1 MERKFWL
8 WRVDEDK
15 WGDFYQWGLMGIIW
29 KKLGDLKNYKD
40 KESIEKQL
48 NLLYPSKTSNR
59 QNDRLAN
66 WQFCNQIKIGD
77 IIITAKNHKEFLG
90 YGEVIGDYFFDEK
103 QDKDFGSFRKIRWI
117 KKGKWRW
124 SRDDGNG
131 WARKILTDISPYKED
146 LDQLLQDI
154 GFSDE
159 DFKAQDPNLP
169 IFTPKERK
177 QFQEAIKELAKQ
189 VDECIARNKLTKK
202 GGISSKGTTSK
213 KIKENLNFLDQYGYT
228 FSIGIGNSGGFL
240 NQESWIIFARKD
252 CLMSD
257 KVNGEKLTPTKGIYI
272 YCAYGGY
279 LNNQEKYLDL
289 GFGFPEGD
297 IENSRCLA
305 VDQMQKDG
313 VFEKYAYRYP
323 IVGHLEKM
331 TDDFIGMIHCFNQY
345 DAKGFSQNDPKQE
358 VSKDAKSEQKN
369 NQKWTYPLNQI
380 LYGPSGTGKT
390 YNTINK
396 ALEIIQEDQTL
407 EETKKNEISHIL
419 KELEE
424 NPANKEVRAKAKSLF
439 DAFMEKGQIAFV
451 TFHQSYGYEEFVEGI
466 KPDDSAEEIRYKVK
480 SGIFKDIA
488 QKAEQNYLD
497 SLKTEA
503 TLQEEKSIKD
513 KIDAFLTSLIEEEIR
528 IKKTNKGDFG
538 IENYDDE
545 KIYIDTK
552 DTKIKIEPKI
562 KDLEKLLQSKE
573 EFSTSRE
580 MAKNVFGLKNQQ
592 QQHTYLF
599 NLYKKF
605 KELEGSLKV
614 ETTPP
619 NLEDSKL
626 KPYILIIDEINRGN
640 ISKIFGELI
649 TLIEKSKRIGSD
661 EELKVKLPY
670 SQEDFGVPS
679 NLFIIGTMN
688 TADRSITNL
697 DTALRRRFKFIEMMP
712 EPSTLSRDIE
722 GIDLEKMLQAIN
734 ERIAYLYDREKT
746 IGHAFFTGI
755 TTLQELKEVFQS
767 TIIPLLQE
775 YFYNDYEMINAVLNG
790 NKMIQKEEK
799 PTGREFHKFIENR
812 GLEEKISYTIAPKD
826 ANLWDQAES
835 YRGIYSHSVGF
846 LEDENDE

>member
-8 WRVDEDK
+8 WRINEDK
-15 WGDFYQWGLMGIIW
+15 WEDFYQWGLMGIGW
-29 KKLGDLKNYKD
+29 KDLSNLKNYKD

-48 NLLYPSKTSNR
+48 NRFYPSKTLNR

-66 WQFCNQIKIGD
+66 WQFCNEIQIGD
-77 IIITAKNHKEFLG
+77 IIIVGKNHKEFLG

-103 QDKDFGSFRKIRWI
+103 QDEDFGSFRKIRWI

-124 SRDDGNG
+124 GRDDGNG
-131 WARKILTDISPYKED
+131 WAKKLLTDISPYKED

-154 GFSDE
+154 GFSEE
-159 DFKAQDPNLP
+159 DSKAQDPNTLT
-169 IFTPKERK
+169 FTPEERK
-177 QFQEAIKELAKQ
+177 QLQEAIKELINQ
-189 VDECIARNKLTKK
+189 VDECIARNKLTKRGK
-202 GGISSKGTTSK
+202 ISHANTTGK
-213 KIKENLNFLDQYGYT
+213 KIKESLNFLHRYGYT
-228 FSIGIGNSGGFL
+228 FSIGIGNGGGFL
-240 NQESWIIFARKD
+240 NEESWIIFTRND

-257 KVNGEKLTPTKGIYI
+257 KINGEKLTPRNGIYI

-297 IENSRCLA
+297 IEKSRCLA
-305 VDQMQKDG
+305 VGQMEKDG
-313 VFEKYAYRYP
+313 VFTKHQYRYP
-323 IVGHLEKM
+323 ILGHLEKM
-331 TDDFIGMIHCFNQY
+331 TDDFIEIIHCFNQY
-345 DAKGFSQNDPKQE
+345 DAKGFNQNNLMQE
-358 VSKDAKSEQKN
+358 NSKEIKANPKN

-380 LYGPSGTGKT
+380 LYGPPGTGKT
-390 YNTINK
+390 YHTINK
-396 ALEIIQEDQTL
+396 ALEIIAQSENIAYDPNDREST
-407 EETKKNEISHIL
+407 
-419 KELEE
+419 KEL
-424 NPANKEVRAKAKSLF
+424 F
-439 DAFMEKGQIAFV
+439 DDFIQKGQIAFV

-466 KPDDSAEEIRYKVK
+466 RPDDSTEEIHYKVR

-513 KIDAFLTSLIEEEIR
+513 KIDAFLTLLIEEEIR

-552 DTKIKIEPKI
+552 DTKIKIESKI

-580 MAKNVFGLKNQQ
+580 MTKKVFGLKNQQ

-619 NLEDSKL
+619 DLEDSKL

-649 TLIEKSKRIGSD
+649 TLIEESKRIGEK

-670 SQEDFGVPS
+670 SQDEFGVPR

-688 TADRSITNL
+688 TADRSITNI
-697 DTALRRRFKFIEMMP
+697 DTALRRRFQFIEMMP
-712 EPSTLSRDIE
+712 NPKVLENLE
-722 GIDLEKMLQAIN
+722 GIDLAKMLEAIN
-734 ERIAYLYDREKT
+734 KRIIYLYDREKT
-746 IGHAFFTGI
+746 IGHAFFIGI
-755 TTLQELKEVFQS
+755 KTLQELKETFQ
-767 TIIPLLQE
+767 TKIIPLLQE
-775 YFYNDYEMINAVLNG
+775 YFYNDYEVIEAVLNG
-790 NKMIQKEEK
+790 NKMIQKEKQK
-799 PTGREFHKFIENR
+799 PEGKKFTRFMEDR
-812 GLEEKISYTIAPKD
+812 GLEEQTIYVIAPKNE
-826 ANLWDQAES
+826 NLWDKIETYQQ
-835 YRGIYSHSVGF
+835 IYDDTNST
-846 LEDENDE
+846 ENDQKEIEDLE